1 MITTQLKLDIALNF
15 NDSIITGTNLMQ
27 FKSVVDKPRYIV
39 LDFQDIKITKVEIA
53 IKNGMFFEDDLQE
66 TTLFEEQYDKDLDTS
81 ALIVFIDKDLV
92 KGDQAYVRLTYT
104 TLSTTRNDTALNW
117 LNASQTATQQQK
129 YFYAQCNP
137 HCRSLAPLQDTPS
150 VRLQYSISFEHTDKL
165 LGVSSGKATGS
176 TWFLDE
182 TTDNY
187 KHGEYYQFFSTSSIA
202 FTLGST
208 ENRHVI
214 PNSKVDVAIDLLSE
228 KSGDI
233 LDNYAGLLKDH
244 NIGLYVQE
252 IDTYLNVND
261 DIKEKYHQIVVHP
274 PSYPFAAI
282 NNNNVLTVSPSTL
295 IDGTQQQLRKGYAS
309 KWFGTFVS
317 SRDQQNTWLNDG
329 FSTFVARKAL
339 KNVLGQETAIIES
352 YIGDQNL
359 QADIKKYGADSTF
372 SSLYP
377 VITGKLPQYSFSQV
391 SSEKGFQFLT
401 YLESLVGETNFQVWM
416 RLYFTKFLYQ
426 SISYNEMKA
435 HFIDWVTNTL
445 FKDNQESIDKVL
457 NAINWEAWIKQG
469 GQNPPEWNI
478 SFSTDQTKISE
489 KLADDYIALQGT
501 GHPKD
506 HSLKDLDFQ
515 NMVIFLNRLITR
527 QNELNYNIMA
537 LIDFDKV
544 SLLGSNPEIMMRWLP
559 LAISMGYEEAYGD
572 SKSIAHKFV
581 SQNGRMD
588 YIYPIY
594 QQLVRS
600 GRKDLAFKWFSE
612 FKNFY
617 HPSVVADLKKMII
630 SSIGAEQ
637 EDLLE

>member
-1 MITTQLKLDIALNF
+1 MITTQIELDIALNF
-15 NDSIITGTNLMQ
+15 NDLIITGTNTLQ
-27 FKSVVDKPRYIV
+27 LKAVVDKPRYIV
-39 LDFQDIKITKVEIA
+39 LDFQDIKITKVEIDYGRFHEYA
-53 IKNGMFFEDDLQE
+53 LQE
-66 TTLFEEQYDKDLDTS
+66 TSLYEVHYDKDLDTS
-81 ALIVFIDKDLV
+81 ALIVFLDKDLV
-92 KGDQAYVRLTYT
+92 KGDQANVRLTYH
-104 TLSTTRNDTALNW
+104 TLSTSRSDTAINW

-129 YFYAQCNP
+129 YLYAQCNP

-150 VRLQYSISFEHTDKL
+150 VRLQYTISFKHTSKVF
-165 LGVSSGKATGS
+165 GVSSGSQTGS
-176 TWFLDE
+176 SLYE
-182 TTDNY
+182 YVQTDTY
-187 KHGEYYQFFSTSSIA
+187 IHGEYNQFFSTSSIA
-202 FTLGST
+202 FTFGST
-208 ENRHVI
+208 YYRTVKS
-214 PNSKVDVAIDLLSE
+214 NSEFDIRFEVWSE

-233 LDNYAGLLKDH
+233 LDNYAGLLKD
-244 NIGLYVQE
+244 NKIGLYAQE
-252 IDTYLNVND
+252 IDKYLNIRD
-261 DIKEKYHQIVVHP
+261 DLKEYYHGIVVHP

-309 KWFGTFVS
+309 RWFGTFVS
-317 SRDQQNTWLNDG
+317 CRDWSNTWLNDG
-329 FSTFVARKAL
+329 FSTFVARKVL
-339 KNVLGQETAIIES
+339 QKILGQETATIEA

-377 VITGKLPQYSFSQV
+377 LITGKLPEYSFSQV

-401 YLESLVGETNFQVWM
+401 YMESLVGEDNFQAWIN
-416 RLYFTKFLYQ
+416 LYFYKFLYQ

-469 GQNPPEWNI
+469 GQNPPEWKI
-478 SFSTDQTKISE
+478 SFSTDSTKISE

-506 HSLKDLDFQ
+506 HSISDLDSQ
-515 NMVIFLNRLITR
+515 NMVVFLNRLIAR

-537 LIDFDKV
+537 LIDSAQV
-544 SLLGSNPEIMMRWLP
+544 SLQGNNPEIMFRWLP

-572 SKSIAHKFV
+572 SKSRAHNFV
-581 SQNGRMD
+581 SQNGRID

-594 QQLVRS
+594 KQLVRS

-637 EDLLE
+637 EELLE